1 MMQYMFL
8 EYAVG
13 GELFDRIE
21 PDVGMPAEQ
30 ARRFFTDI
38 LNGLVGLIKSLILL
52 EHLELGLFKTSFVL
66 VLLQ

>member
-21 PDVGMPAEQ
+21 PDVGMPSSL
-30 ARRFFTDI
+30 ARKFFRD
-38 LNGLVGLIKSLILL
+38 LLDGLVCCVD
-52 EHLELGLFKTSFVL
+52 LF
-66 VLLQ
+66 